1 MANILLIDDSR
12 LARNVLRSMLE
23 REGYTICGEAPNGR
37 AGFEKYKQL
46 KPDLVFCD
54 IMMNEMNGVE
64 CTKAILSVDS
74 NAKIIICTSMG
85 DELHY
90 GDAMKSGAKGFIKKP
105 LANDEVIQMAK
116 KLLGEP
122 VSGAKLSYKKL
133 MEERAAAKGISGKP
147 LLDFFDAFRQINGF
161 ELDDPKVNVQYLNE
175 NTARITVAV
184 RALLSAKLPTAQ
196 AEHLMNIFEGL
207 VQ

>member
-1 MANILLIDDSR
+1 MAKILLIDDSR
-12 LARNVLRSMLE
+12 LARNVLRSRLE
-23 REGYTICGEAPNGR
+23 KEGYTICGEAPNGR
-37 AGFEKYKQL
+37 EGVEKYKQL

-64 CTKAILSVDS
+64 CTKAIMSVDPD
-74 NAKIIICTSMG
+74 ARIIICTSMG

-90 GDAMKSGAKGFIKKP
+90 SEAIKAGAKGFIKKP
-105 LANDEVIQMAK
+105 LADDEVIQLAK
-116 KLLGEP
+116 KLIGEP

-133 MEERAAAKGISGKP
+133 MEERAQAKGISGKP

-161 ELDDPKVNVQYLNE
+161 ELDDPKVNMQYLKE
-175 NTARITVAV
+175 NTARVTVAV

-196 AEHLMNIFEGL
+196 TEHLMNVFEGL
-207 VQ
+207 VL